1 MPALLEV
8 EGLRSGYGVIEVLHE
23 VSLHADPGEVV
34 AIIGPNGAGKSTL
47 LKTIYGLVPTRSG
60 STRFKGET
68 LTGMKSQEIVKRRLA
83 LVPQERSVFPSL
95 SVEENLEMGAFIR
108 TDKEEIKKDIE
119 KVFKRFPIIER
130 RRRNPALL
138 LSGGERQA
146 LAIARALMLRPEM
159 ILLDEPSTG
168 LAPKVVQE
176 VFDIVRELNGE
187 GTSVLLVEQ
196 NARMALAVANRAY
209 VLETG
214 KIHLEGKGAELMHDD
229 RVRKIYL
236 GEK

>member
-1 MPALLEV
+1 MPGLLEV
-8 EGLRSGYGVIEVLHE
+8 DSLRSGYGVIEILHG
-23 VSLHADPGEVV
+23 VSMHADAGEIV

-60 STRFKGET
+60 TTKFKGEV
-68 LTGMKSQEIVKRRLA
+68 LTGKKSQEVVARRLA

-95 SVEENLEMGAFIR
+95 TVEENLEMGAFIR
-108 TDKEEIKKDIE
+108 TDKDEIKKDIE

-176 VFDIVRELNGE
+176 VFNIVRELNGE

-196 NARMALAVANRAY
+196 NARMALSVANRAY

-214 KIHLEGKGAELMHDD
+214 QIHLEGKGSDLVHDD

-236 GEK
+236 GER

>member
-1 MPALLEV
+1 MARPPSILC
-8 EGLRSGYGVIEVLHE
+8 
-23 VSLHADPGEVV
+23 
-34 AIIGPNGAGKSTL
+34 II
-47 LKTIYGLVPTRSG
+47 
-60 STRFKGET
+60 
-68 LTGMKSQEIVKRRLA
+68 
-83 LVPQERSVFPSL
+83 
-95 SVEENLEMGAFIR
+95 
-108 TDKEEIKKDIE
+108 
-119 KVFKRFPIIER
+119 R